1 LGDFVRD
8 NYRENC
14 LLKSILRHYD
24 EAVRAFV
31 VKRIQAW
38 SQTTQ
43 IAVYMHTEDIAFQ
56 QRQYFSFI
64 NFYKTTKFV

>member
-56 QRQYFSFI
+56 QR
-64 NFYKTTKFV
+64 